1 MFLRKERRCRG
12 GEDYTYWSLC
22 EAVRTVRGPRQR
34 VVACLGKLDPAEV
47 SGGGWEEI
55 GALLAGR
62 TPAPRESVGGAPSE
76 SGTRWEQVD
85 VSRVQVERTRDF
97 GEVYLALA
105 LWRRL
110 KLDEL
115 LSSLLGSGRES
126 VDWATVASVLV
137 AARFCAQ
144 RSELSLAEHWYETTA
159 LEDLL
164 GVPPALINDDR
175 LYRALDAL
183 GEQKEA
189 LCAHL
194 IERYRDWFGVRMEF
208 LLHDVTS
215 SFFEGQA
222 MENPLAQR
230 GYSRDQR
237 PDCKQV
243 CIGLVCTP
251 EGLPLAYEVF
261 AGNRTDV
268 TTVEEVVTMMEKK
281 YGQAQRIWVMDRGM
295 VSEANIAF
303 LRERHARYIV
313 GTPKSWLRHFE
324 AKLLDKENWQQVQ
337 DGVEARLVELPG
349 GAGQEKYILCRSTQ
363 RALKERAM
371 LERQSDRLTAAL
383 VRIDARLRRCPQ
395 CNLEAVGRSIGRVLG
410 KHPAAAAILDA
421 TVIADERGRAAALTI
436 TSDIERGQQAA
447 LRKGAYLLRT
457 NCEETNPALLWRWY
471 IQLTQAESAFRT
483 AKSDLGLRPIYH
495 QKTDRVKAH
504 ILVCFLGL
512 ALWRCLEQWMAAK
525 GMGTCARTLVKA
537 IATIKSMDV
546 ILPIRRGSERLS
558 LRLRLVAKPE
568 NGVTQ
573 LLAHLG
579 LQLPLHPKLIE
590 NVVPK
595 TGV

>member
-1 MFLRKERRCRG
+1 MFLRKKRRHRG

-22 EAVRTVRGPRQR
+22 ESVRTARGPRQR
-34 VVACLGKLDPAEV
+34 VVACLGKLDDAEV
-47 SGGGWEEI
+47 SGGGWSEI
-55 GALLAGR
+55 SALLAGEQLAAAGG
-62 TPAPRESVGGAPSE
+62 APSVGGA
-76 SGTRWEQVD
+76 RWEQVD

-115 LSSLLGSGRES
+115 LTRLCAPGRES
-126 VDWATVASVLV
+126 VDWPTVASVLV

-144 RSELSLAEHWYETTA
+144 RSELGVADHWYQTTA

-164 GVPPALINDDR
+164 GVSPALINDDR

-183 GEQKEA
+183 SPKKDA

-194 IERYRDWFGVRMEF
+194 LARYQDWFGVRMEF
-208 LLHDVTS
+208 LLYDVTS

-222 MENPLAQR
+222 TDNPLAQR

-237 PDCKQV
+237 SDCKQV

-261 AGNRTDV
+261 AGNRADV
-268 TTVEEVVTMMEKK
+268 TTVEQIVTLMEKK

-303 LRERHARYIV
+303 LRERHARYLV

-324 AKLLDKENWQQVQ
+324 AKLLEKENWQQVQ
-337 DGVEARLVELPG
+337 DGVEARLVQLPD
-349 GAGQEKYILCRSTQ
+349 GAGQEKYVLCRSTE
-363 RALKERAM
+363 RAHKERAM

-383 VRIDARLRRCPQ
+383 LRIDARLRRCPQ
-395 CNLEAVGRSIGRVLG
+395 KNLEAVGRSIGRVLG
-410 KHPAAAAILDA
+410 KYPAAAAILDA
-421 TVIADERGRAAALTI
+421 TVVADARGRAVALTLS
-436 TSDIERGQQAA
+436 SDVMRGQQAA

-457 NCEETNPALLWRWY
+457 NCEETDPAQLWRWY
-471 IQLTQAESAFRT
+471 IQLTQAEAAFRT

-495 QKTDRVKAH
+495 QKAERVNAH

-525 GMGTCARTLVKA
+525 GLGTCARPLVKA

-546 ILPIRRGSERLS
+546 VLPVNRAGQHYS

-568 NGVTQ
+568 KDVAQ

-579 LQLPLHPKLIE
+579 LQLPLRPKLIE

-595 TGV
+595 TGG